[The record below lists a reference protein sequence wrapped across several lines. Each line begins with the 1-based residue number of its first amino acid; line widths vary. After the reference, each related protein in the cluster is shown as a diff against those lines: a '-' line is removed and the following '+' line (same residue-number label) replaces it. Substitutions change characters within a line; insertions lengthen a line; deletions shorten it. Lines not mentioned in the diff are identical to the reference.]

1 MVQALRLVPA
11 LFRFT
16 GEDVIRGRRRFF
28 GLTLVTVGVLE
39 LLLGVRAVGGEN
51 EGLGVLLMV
60 GLWFV
65 AGPLCRSW
73 VDEDIRMG
81 YAALWLQKPV
91 RPLEFYFARVVA
103 LVGWALCAALAVGLS
118 ALPGFVLAGGA
129 SELAQL
135 VFGAGWIP
143 TILVALSFLGSTLG
157 ARNGALFAYAT
168 LFAGFALPGLSDS
181 LPVGAAQGALEIVLP
196 PAHAGLT
203 AMASM
208 RDHGVL
214 AGIAHLRPLLVY
226 TVSCVALALALALR
240 VPYRLTQSL

>member
-1 MVQALRLVPA
+1 MVRALRLVPA

-16 GEDVIRGRRRFF
+16 GEDVIRGRRQFF

-39 LLLGVRAVGGEN
+39 LLLGARAVGGET
-51 EGLGVLLMV
+51 EGLGVVLMV

-103 LVGWALCAALAVGLS
+103 LIGWALCAALAVGVS
-118 ALPGFVLAGGA
+118 ALPGFMLAGA
-129 SELAQL
+129 AAELAEL

-143 TILVALSFLGSTLG
+143 MILVVLSFLGSTLG

-168 LFAGFALPGLSDS
+168 LLAGFALPGLSDS
-181 LPVGAAQGALEIVLP
+181 LPLGVAQGALEIVLP
-196 PAHAGLT
+196 PASAALA
-203 AMASM
+203 AMTSM
-208 RDHGVL
+208 RDHGIL
-214 AGIAHLRPLLVY
+214 AGIVHLAPLMAYAVA
-226 TVSCVALALALALR
+226 CVVLALALVVR
-240 VPYRLTQSL
+240 VPSRLTQSL